1 MLPRPTVLAAASS
14 FSTPY
19 PRNDGDETTVS
30 PTDDTNRPT
39 HPFPAARM
47 AEATPAKSDSGTPGP
62 KYPAPKDKVCQ
73 WCGVA
78 FTSSSLGRH
87 LDQFIKSKKPKPPDD
102 VHDVDEIRR
111 QRGNITRRQ
120 PRNSLRRRETLTPA
134 STPKGSAL
142 RDLSSGQDPSGAA
155 SPFSPNDQNPKAQP
169 PPPWELTGVIS
180 EAVRNGDTNGNTARN
195 GQQRSASRQAAH
207 KAQFDARTKLTDAND
222 SARAAELALRELL
235 GSLRAAK

>member
-1 MLPRPTVLAAASS
+1 
-14 FSTPY
+14 
-19 PRNDGDETTVS
+19 
-30 PTDDTNRPT
+30 
-39 HPFPAARM
+39 M
-47 AEATPAKSDSGTPGP
+47 AEATPTKSDSGTPGP

-180 EAVRNGDTNGNTARN
+180 EAVRNGDTNGNAARN
-195 GQQRSASRQAAH
+195 GQQRSVSRQAAH
-207 KAQFDARTKLTDAND
+207 KAQFDARSKLTDAND